1 VTFVASKNFELENV
15 LKYRAEIERMR
26 KQEFA
31 EAKQDFERA
40 SDKLC
45 QEEALV
51 EDLSRDFCH
60 RHGELDSIED
70 LRMFASFFARK
81 REEIKEQKE
90 RVDYLG
96 HVLSD
101 CRMTMLDATK
111 DKKVLESLKEKKA
124 KEFRLAMEQKEQEFI
139 DEIAVQK
146 KEKTSP

>member
-1 VTFVASKNFELENV
+1 MASKQFELEQV
-15 LKYRAEIERMR
+15 LKYRTEIERMR

-31 EAKQDFERA
+31 AAKQDFERA
-40 SDKLC
+40 SDKLS

-51 EDLSRDFCH
+51 EDLSNEFSHCH
-60 RHGELDSIED
+60 GKLDSIED
-70 LRMFASFFARK
+70 LRMFSAFFARK

-90 RVDYLG
+90 RVDHLG

-101 CRMTMLDATK
+101 RRETMLDATK

-124 KEFRLAMEQKEQEFI
+124 KEFRLAMDQKEQAFI

-146 KEKTSP
+146 KEKTSQ